1 VVWSPLALLLFLFN
15 FRIIKINERQIGHLV
30 TDPMTIDLQNIVQ
43 TRKKYRYIIL
53 LEKNKVA
60 NNYVLLKLKSKFKV
74 LDNPLIYKAMYPLK
88 NHPFIST
95 NSNLFKLYRIQPD
108 RLFINIDRRESG
120 YKFFKVSQS
129 EVLARTNLLDA
140 LGIPPKSWYV
150 CLHVRES
157 GYAPSNVDKDY
168 WHAINSCRNSTLSNT
183 YSAVKFIQDM
193 GGYVV
198 RVGSNV
204 VQKPSVDSNIINYSS
219 SGFQNDKNDYL
230 LMTGPKFILGSSSGL
245 MAISGAQG
253 VPMLLCNTVPLGGG
267 KLWGLR
273 DLSMPKLYY
282 STTLQRYL
290 HFKEI
295 FASGLANLNRCQM
308 FDVNKINL
316 IENSS
321 EEILQATIELYLRIN
336 NNFFDESSD
345 LLAKFNSF
353 YSKSNYSYYSTSK
366 VPSFWLKSH
375 RSLIE

>member
-1 VVWSPLALLLFLFN
+1 
-15 FRIIKINERQIGHLV
+15 
-30 TDPMTIDLQNIVQ
+30 MTIELQNFVKPSK
-43 TRKKYRYIIL
+43 RNRFVIL
-53 LEKNKVA
+53 IEKNKVV
-60 NNYVLLKLKSKFKV
+60 NNYILLKLKSKFAV
-74 LDNPLIYKAMYPLK
+74 IDNHLIVKAMYPLK
-88 NHPFIST
+88 NHPLVST
-95 NSNLFKLYRIQPD
+95 NSNLFKPYVIQPEK
-108 RLFINIDRRESG
+108 LFVNIDRRESG
-120 YKFFKVSQS
+120 YKFFEISQS
-129 EVLARTNLLDA
+129 ESKDRIKLLDK
-140 LGIPPKSWYV
+140 LGIPFDSWYV

-157 GYAPSNVDKDY
+157 GYAPSHVDKDH
-168 WHAINSCRNSTLSNT
+168 WDAINSCRNSTLSNT

-198 RVGSNV
+198 RVGTHV
-204 VQKPSVDSNIINYSS
+204 VQKPSVDSNIIDYSL

-253 VPMLLCNTVPLGGG
+253 VPMLLCNIVPLGGG
-267 KLWGLR
+267 KQWGLR

-290 HFKEI
+290 HFREI